1 MYLINSQSATNNCT
15 HTHIH
20 SNKYEWERER
30 EKRVADVHTYNH
42 NYHHQRRWQGW
53 GWKLY
58 DKRRHQLHIHIG
70 SSIITMDFR
79 RFRFSFIH
87 LPHPPI
93 CTSVPYPATD
103 RPFQQLKLSML
114 CPAYSCTASSF
125 LGIRRGTRNGNK
137 SGCIIITTLVVKTKE
152 PRTKQKKA

>member
-15 HTHIH
+15 HTRTY
-20 SNKYEWERER
+20 SLTYTSER
-30 EKRVADVHTYNH
+30 EKRVADAHIYNH
-42 NYHHQRRWQGW
+42 NYHHQRRRQGW

-93 CTSVPYPATD
+93 CTSVPYPGTD

-114 CPAYSCTASSF
+114 CTAYSSPASSF